1 MLYIGLDPSFTGAGI
16 ITLNEK
22 GDIVTSK
29 LFETKSTE
37 EMEDRIV
44 SIWKEIKKYIEK
56 DSIIYMEGISYNS
69 KGDAGLQLSALHYY
83 IRIMLKSENL
93 KYKVIPPTVLK
104 KFITGK
110 GNVKKNV
117 MLLKVYQKF
126 GIEFDNDNLA
136 DAYSLARMAYEEY
149 K

>member
-1 MLYIGLDPSFTGAGI
+1 MLYIGLDPSFTGVGI
-16 ITLNEK
+16 ITLNNNAE
-22 GDIVTSK
+22 IVTSK

-44 SIWKEIKKYIEK
+44 SIWKEINKYIEK
-56 DSIIYMEGISYNS
+56 DSTIYMEGISHNS